1 MQKDTVVRWISS
13 VHLDPTG
20 GNTPTAIHNISEVYV
35 NNEALGVGGYLDIGL
50 YDTMLDLIVNFIGAI
65 VFSISAYLYLTSKG
79 KGKIIGKLMMRRK
92 KKEEDY
98 LQ

>member
-1 MQKDTVVRWISS
+1 MS
-13 VHLDPTG
+13 VIKM
-20 GNTPTAIHNISEVYV
+20 N
-35 NNEALGVGGYLDIGL
+35 
-50 YDTMLDLIVNFIGAI
+50 
-65 VFSISAYLYLTSKG
+65 LYLTSKG

>member
-1 MQKDTVVRWISS
+1 M
-13 VHLDPTG
+13 
-20 GNTPTAIHNISEVYV
+20 
-35 NNEALGVGGYLDIGL
+35 NNEALGVGGYLDLGL
-50 YDTMLDLIVNFIGAI
+50 YDTMFDLIVNFIGAI

-79 KGKIIGKLMMRRK
+79 KGNIIGKLMMRRK